1 MMLPLRIFWAF
12 AVFSFFVLGRI
23 PFIIANLNGGTAK
36 ATCVILELLF
46 VAYLILWILFGKWW
60 IRHTVGCLKRKQNP

>member
-1 MMLPLRIFWAF
+1 MMLALRIFWAS
-12 AVFSFFVLGRI
+12 AAFSFFVLGRI
-23 PFIIANLNGGTAK
+23 PFIIASLNGGTDE

-60 IRHTVGCLKRKQNP
+60 IRHTIGCFKREQKQ